1 MKDLEI
7 VRDVAKR
14 YAERAHDP
22 KNDKKI
28 SLWKQLNSVKRI
40 RPLVTIDQLPWEE
53 FDDHP
58 AMQVQCREPF
68 YRIVEY
74 ELRKKI
80 FQDTYFACDRVL
92 ENRFYYP
99 GEIVGFSYGITSHES
114 ETHDLIY
121 EKDKSKTFTDQIPEE
136 KDLDKIRM
144 VPIVDPMPMEQKRNL
159 YGEIFEG
166 ILPLEQ
172 QGIDLSFQ
180 LWDFISFA
188 RGVENCLYDMID
200 RPEFLHKILK
210 KYSDVSLQIIDCTEQ
225 HGLIWE
231 HQPLVHCTGAY
242 TEDLPSLG
250 GKSAKA
256 AWTIA
261 MSQIMSE
268 VSPAMHEEFELEYLM
283 PIFRRFGA
291 VYYGCCEPLHL
302 KTEMI
307 RKYPN
312 VRKVSMSPWADK
324 RIGAE
329 KLGSDYVMSIKPN
342 PAFLA
347 FEHFQK
353 ENAIHEIVQ
362 ALDACRDNKTPCEIV
377 LKDLTTVNGD
387 LNRLCEWS
395 KAVMELVQEYEP

>member
-1 MKDLEI
+1 MTDAEI
-7 VRDVAKR
+7 VKDIAKI

-22 KNDKKI
+22 KNENKI
-28 SLWKQLNSVKRI
+28 ALWKQLNSVRRV

-53 FDDHP
+53 FDSHP
-58 AMQVQCREPF
+58 DMQVQSKDPF
-68 YRIVEY
+68 YRHIEY

-80 FQDTYFACDRVL
+80 FQDKYFACDRVL

-99 GEIVGFSYGITSHES
+99 AEIIGFSYGIAAHES
-114 ETHDLIY
+114 ETQELTYD
-121 EKDKSKTFTDQIPEE
+121 KNKSKIFVDQIETEE
-136 KDLDKIRM
+136 DLNKIHM
-144 VPIVDPMPMEQKRNL
+144 VPLRDTIPMEQKRNR
-159 YGEIFEG
+159 YGEIFDG
-166 ILPLEQ
+166 ILPIEEQ
-172 QGIDLSFQ
+172 GVELSFQ

-188 RGVENCLYDMID
+188 RGVETCLYDMID

-210 KYSDVSLQIIDCTEQ
+210 KYSDVSLQIIDYAEE

-242 TEDLPSLG
+242 TEDLPQMG

-256 AWTIA
+256 AWTYA

-268 VSPAMHEEFELEYLM
+268 VSPAMHEEFELEYMM
-283 PIFRRFGA
+283 PIFERFGA

-312 VRKVSMSPWADK
+312 VRKISMSPWANK

-347 FEHFQK
+347 FDHFEK
-353 ENAIHEIVQ
+353 ENAVKEIVE
-362 ALDACRDNKTPCEIV
+362 ALDACRDNKTPCEII
-377 LKDLTTVNGD
+377 LKDLTTVKSD
-387 LNRLCEWS
+387 LSRLIEWS
-395 KAVMELVQEYEP
+395 DLIMKVAEDYE